1 MNVALSVALVAL
13 ALIGHAAIWVG
24 LVNRWHATGF
34 RRAIIKTVTLVFY
47 AGLLAIPP
55 LIAWRLRDA
64 RWASPRPWIA
74 SADPASIYITLSA
87 LYALV
92 HIPRWAA
99 ERWRSRSLPA
109 GVRLEG
115 VRATDITDSLG
126 MVPAGG
132 PRAALLGR
140 LPGNQLWQL
149 HVSEFSVRL
158 PRMAASLDGLSVCH
172 WSDFH
177 LSGRIDLDYFHEVV
191 RLTNLANP
199 DLIALTGD
207 ICDAASCIDW
217 LSEILAPVQA
227 RLGKF
232 FILGNHD
239 LRTKDLSRLRS
250 VLTEAGFVDLG
261 GRCVTIHD
269 GQIELA
275 GNERPW
281 IADESPASNGSA
293 QPNRGPLK
301 ILLSHSPD
309 QLAWARERGFDLM
322 LAGHTHGGQICFPV
336 IGPVLCPSWHGVK
349 YAAGFFDDPP
359 TMMHV
364 SRGTAS
370 HFPVRWNCPP
380 EITKLV
386 LRHGE

>member
-1 MNVALSVALVAL
+1 MTAAFCVTFVAL
-13 ALIGHAAIWVG
+13 ALLGHAAFWVG
-24 LVNRWHATGF
+24 VVNRWHATGY
-34 RRAIIKTVTLVFY
+34 RRAIIKSVTLVFY

-55 LIAWRLRDA
+55 LIAWRLRHDDLS
-64 RWASPRPWIA
+64 SPRQWIVNPDFA
-74 SADPASIYITLSA
+74 TAYLALAA

-99 ERWRSRSLPA
+99 DRWEARKLPA
-109 GVRLEG
+109 AVRLER
-115 VRATDITDSLG
+115 VQVTDLVDSLG
-126 MVPAGG
+126 FVPAGG

-140 LPGNQLWQL
+140 VPLNELWQL
-149 HVSEFSVRL
+149 HVSEYSVRL
-158 PRMAASLDGLSVCH
+158 PRVSPALAGLSICH

-177 LSGRIDLDYFHEVV
+177 LSGRIDRTYFHEVV
-191 RLTNLANP
+191 RLTNLARP

-207 ICDAASCIDW
+207 VCEAASCIDW
-217 LSEILAPVQA
+217 LREILAPVEA

-239 LRTKDLSRLRS
+239 LRTRDLARLRA

-261 GRCVTIHD
+261 GRRVTID
-269 GQIELA
+269 EGRIELA

-281 IADESPASNGSA
+281 LPDEPPESKSIGRAADD
-293 QPNRGPLK
+293 PLR

-309 QLAWARERGFDLM
+309 QLAWAQKHHFDLM
-322 LAGHTHGGQICFPV
+322 LAGHTHGGQICFPLV
-336 IGPVLCPSWHGVK
+336 GPVLCPSWHGVK
-349 YAAGFFDDPP
+349 YAAGFFDAPP

-386 LRHGE
+386 LRPSE